1 LLKIERFQPSGSQYE
16 PGVKLLK
23 RDVLFDASRSF
34 VKQRPRLRAFLL
46 LLYAGVIGARHL
58 IHGSYD
64 ALYFFLVWFQ
74 PGNRGIGA
82 EALGSTIVMLSVSD
96 MRIDPRI
103 EREARALAL
112 AGFEVVVIWP
122 SVSPSDN
129 ERGGI
134 NWGPGITFKRL
145 PFAAGEFVRRF
156 PGYCGREMLLAALQF
171 KPLAFHGHDLS
182 SGLIALTAAEKTGAY
197 AVVDFHEWFSENV
210 SWRANAW
217 QPHRF
222 PQKQAY
228 QWLERQVLRHASE
241 IITVCD
247 SIADAMKVELG
258 GRRPVVI
265 RNIPEMA
272 IAPSREYAPLKQQ
285 LGLPDS
291 TFALLYQGG
300 IGPTRLIEPI
310 IESLVDAPGCVLVIR
325 GPSLDMFGPDYLSLA
340 RRIGVEDRVILAPAV
355 PSRDVVAA
363 AVGADAG
370 IYTVAALCRNFIFAL
385 PNKVFEYLAADL
397 PVLVAHYPET
407 KRLVCENEVGFVFDP
422 YDPNSIADAI
432 NRLMNGADLRGKW
445 AANARAALSRMN
457 AQKEWQKVVSIY
469 ENMLRTK

>member
-1 LLKIERFQPSGSQYE
+1 LLK
-16 PGVKLLK
+16 L
-23 RDVLFDASRSF
+23 DVLFDALKSLLKRM
-34 VKQRPRLRAFLL
+34 PRLRSFLIRSF
-46 LLYAGVIGARHL
+46 IGTTTLVRALH
-58 IHGSYD
+58 D
-64 ALYFFLVWFQ
+64 ALYFLLTWFH
-74 PGNRGIGA
+74 PGNKGIAA
-82 EALGSTIVMLSVSD
+82 EAHGSAIVMLSVSD

-103 EREARALAL
+103 EREARALAH
-112 AGFEVVVIWP
+112 AGFEVLIIWP
-122 SVSPSDN
+122 SVSLSDN
-129 ERGGI
+129 EIGGI
-134 NWGPGITFKRL
+134 DWGPGITFKRL

-182 SGLIALTAAEKTGAY
+182 SGLIALTAAKKTGAY

-258 GRRPVVI
+258 GRRPVVV

-285 LGLPDS
+285 LGLPDT

-300 IGPTRLIEPI
+300 TGPTRLIEPI

-385 PNKVFEYLAADL
+385 PNKVFEYMAADL
-397 PVLVAHYPET
+397 PVLVAHYPEM
-407 KRLVCENEVGFVFDP
+407 KRLVSENDVGVVFDP
-422 YDPNSIADAI
+422 YDPKSIADAI
-432 NRLMNGADLRGKW
+432 NHLMNGAEFREKW
-445 AANARAALSRMN
+445 IANVRAALSKMN
-457 AQKEWQKVVSIY
+457 ASMEWQKVVSIY
-469 ENMLRTK
+469 QELQREERLLGLSRADRVRG